1 MLSKF
6 SVRKPFTVLV
16 AVVIVIVFGV
26 ISFTKMTPDL
36 FPNINTPY
44 VIVMT
49 TYPGASPEEAE
60 IEITEPMEQQLA
72 TLANIKNVTSV
83 SASNYSM
90 IQMEFS
96 DDVNMDAISVDI
108 RDKISQI
115 EGNLPETAGTPVVM
129 KISTDM
135 MPVVTAAVGMKG
147 KPAGE
152 VSRFVKEELQS
163 SLSGV
168 EGVASVSTMGMVSDN
183 IQIVLSQEKIDEIN
197 QKISAAISSS
207 LGEAES
213 QITSGM
219 GAAASGKQQIRDG

>member
-1 MLSKF
+1 
-6 SVRKPFTVLV
+6 
-16 AVVIVIVFGV
+16 
-26 ISFTKMTPDL
+26 
-36 FPNINTPY
+36 
-44 VIVMT
+44 
-49 TYPGASPEEAE
+49 
-60 IEITEPMEQQLA
+60 
-72 TLANIKNVTSV
+72 
-83 SASNYSM
+83 M

-115 EGNLPETAGTPVVM
+115 EGNLPEVGGHSDQAVM

-168 EGVASVSTMGMVSDN
+168 EGVASVFQLWEWYLT
-183 IQIVLSQEKIDEIN
+183 IY
-197 QKISAAISSS
+197 
-207 LGEAES
+207 
-213 QITSGM
+213 
-219 GAAASGKQQIRDG
+219 R